1 MEPIKLRVLL
11 AASCGSELSK
21 KFDYYYQNE
30 LTVPAPCDDETG
42 KASTSWNTETMDN
55 NAVRN
60 SNFYISCLGILWIS
74 TV

>member
-1 MEPIKLRVLL
+1 MCFDRTYSCNTWRKHIGMEPIKLRVLL

-42 KASTSWNTETMDN
+42 KASTS
-55 NAVRN
+55 
-60 SNFYISCLGILWIS
+60 
-74 TV
+74 